1 MHPAPD
7 RERLRMVKW
16 TKVAAAVLA
25 AVAVILLAYAI
36 LMDEPS
42 EEDTTPGMGD
52 RHVYSSTS
60 LALIVLSSFLIA
72 VAVMFILLREEY
84 EPLPPSLKK
93 YAPPP
98 PPDDGEKGADEEKAE
113 PEEVVSVPQ
122 EGRAE
127 APLPADLK
135 KRETYLVMRLLT
147 GDERTMFRTIADSGG
162 EALQKDLIQRTKMS
176 GAKVSRVLDR
186 LEEKGVIV
194 KERHGSTNR
203 VRITFDSD

>member
-1 MHPAPD
+1 
-7 RERLRMVKW
+7 MVKW

-42 EEDTTPGMGD
+42 EEEPTPGMGD
-52 RHVYSSTS
+52 KRVYSSTS

-98 PPDDGEKGADEEKAE
+98 PPDDGKGGAEEKEAE
-113 PEEVVSVPQ
+113 PEKIEPAPQ
-122 EGRAE
+122 EERVE
-127 APLPADLK
+127 APLSADLK

-162 EALQKDLIQRTKMS
+162 EALQKDLMQRTKMS